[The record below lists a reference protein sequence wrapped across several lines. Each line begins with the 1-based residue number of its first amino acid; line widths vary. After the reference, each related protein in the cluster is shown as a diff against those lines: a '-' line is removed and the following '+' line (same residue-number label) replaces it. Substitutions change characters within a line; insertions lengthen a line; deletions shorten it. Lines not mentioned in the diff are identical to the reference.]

1 VRDLSVQP
9 PDQYIARPL
18 AKRDEDERLLTARL
32 VTSRRPG
39 HWVGAAVLLVLFAML
54 VHTVVTNGRFQWN
67 VVGDYFVSRSVMDGL
82 VLTLW
87 LTAAVMTCDF
97 VLGIGLAAM
106 RLSTNPIL
114 RSLSFGY
121 VWLVRS
127 VPLLV
132 QLLFWYEIASLYP
145 QLSLGIPFG
154 HEFVTVKTAHL
165 FTGILAAFVGLT
177 VDTAAFSAE
186 IVRGGIV
193 SVERGQSEAAEALG
207 LSRGR
212 IFRRI
217 VLPQAING
225 VDVGLDVDL
234 RSAVAKVLGV
244 TWNVQNGTFATIIP
258 GVQNGKYQVGQDN
271 FGATAAREKIVDFA
285 TYLNDG
291 QAFLGAS
298 SVSVSSIS
306 TITDAC
312 GYVIATAPGSTFQTL
327 LTDNASKCAAEG
339 KKPWTVQYFSDS
351 APNFL
356 GLANGK
362 VDLYFGPTLSLKYD
376 ATHIAGTKFLGQ
388 ISSTPVGFVTG
399 KGSPIA
405 KALSAAV
412 NELITNG
419 DYAKIFAKW
428 GISGDEITS
437 STLNPATTF

>member
-1 VRDLSVQP
+1 
-9 PDQYIARPL
+9 
-18 AKRDEDERLLTARL
+18 

-39 HWVGAAVLLVLFAML
+39 QWVGAAVLLVLFAML

-67 VVGDYFVSRSVMDGL
+67 VVGDYFVSRSILDGL

-87 LTAAVMTCDF
+87 LTAAVMACGF

-217 VLPQAING
+217 VLPQAMPAIVPSTGNLLI
-225 VDVGLDVDL
+225 GLL
-234 RSAVAKVLGV
+234 K
-244 TWNVQNGTFATIIP
+244 ATSI
-258 GVQNGKYQVGQDN
+258 
-271 FGATAAREKIVDFA
+271 
-285 TYLNDG
+285 
-291 QAFLGAS
+291 
-298 SVSVSSIS
+298 VSV
-306 TITDAC
+306 
-312 GYVIATAPGSTFQTL
+312 IAVQDLLYSVQLIYQENFLIMPLLMVATLWYIILTTL
-327 LTDNASKCAAEG
+327 LSIG
-339 KKPWTVQYFSDS
+339 QYFIERYYARGKRGDS
-351 APNFL
+351 PLGRGLWQIALGNLPVFGRTRNDL
-356 GLANGK
+356 AGLA
-362 VDLYFGPTLSLKYD
+362 
-376 ATHIAGTKFLGQ
+376 
-388 ISSTPVGFVTG
+388 
-399 KGSPIA
+399 
-405 KALSAAV
+405 
-412 NELITNG
+412 
-419 DYAKIFAKW
+419 
-428 GISGDEITS
+428 
-437 STLNPATTF
+437 